1 MKLRVVFNNSN
12 PTTLGYLLNDLLHN
26 REKLQTDLFDV
37 LIWLR
42 LFRYSTGWTVLHW
55 CWENVLTNKSSSKPL
70 GISAHFWMDPDKGL
84 LIDEFTIQKS
94 SEL

>member
-37 LIWLR
+37 LIWLQ
-42 LFRYSTGWTVLHW
+42 LFRYSTGWTVLH
-55 CWENVLTNKSSSKPL
+55 
-70 GISAHFWMDPDKGL
+70 
-84 LIDEFTIQKS
+84 
-94 SEL
+94 